1 MLGADIWRTWAGGGD
16 PALLLSPDASGGWES
31 GDGWLDS
38 LAWPQ
43 HKTGTGYEMCPQRD
57 CRLRSSQKGLQQRGK
72 THVTSPGKSLAKLE
86 VVVPL

>member
-1 MLGADIWRTWAGGGD
+1 MAGGWLFGD

-43 HKTGTGYEMCPQRD
+43 HTPRKLGIVFGT
-57 CRLRSSQKGLQQRGK
+57 RSLSGQRGTTAGK
-72 THVTSPGKSLAKLE
+72 PSPVVKSTATQPNDLG
-86 VVVPL
+86 